1 MGGQRGLC
9 RRRRGGAASSSS
21 FFKLFPTPAG
31 RRSPPS
37 GRSAVRPRRR
47 RLQRKFTAT
56 RSRERRGPR
65 RAEGIPP
72 PPVACSELRGA
83 GRIGSAR
90 STAAEPHRRRQEGS
104 GEAFRALH
112 TEPFPM
118 PGRGRLSSGRVG
130 AFPPCLTAPPCSAP
144 RQERPEPTLPH
155 LCGCAPPHHPRHGGA
170 LRGRDVSVRLSAHR
184 AARPQWI
191 RATAAAALS
200 EAGREGGRV
209 WPEELRVAEPSGLGK
224 AEVGER
230 SVWES

>member
-72 PPVACSELRGA
+72 PPVACSELCGA

-155 LCGCAPPHHPRHGGA
+155 LCGCAPPPP
-170 LRGRDVSVRLSAHR
+170 
-184 AARPQWI
+184 AARRGSAGQGCV
-191 RATAAAALS
+191 RASVCAPRCTS
-200 EAGREGGRV
+200 PMDPRNGGR
-209 WPEELRVAEPSGLGK
+209 RAE
-224 AEVGER
+224 
-230 SVWES
+230 

>member
-47 RLQRKFTAT
+47 RLQQKFTAT
-56 RSRERRGPR
+56 GSRERRGPR

-83 GRIGSAR
+83 GRIGSTR

-104 GEAFRALH
+104 GEAFCALH

-130 AFPPCLTAPPCSAP
+130 AFPPCLTALPAPHHGNNVQSQRCPTSVAVPPPTRGTEGLRGAGMCPCAVCAP
-144 RQERPEPTLPH
+144 RCTSPMD
-155 LCGCAPPHHPRHGGA
+155 PRN
-170 LRGRDVSVRLSAHR
+170 
-184 AARPQWI
+184 
-191 RATAAAALS
+191 
-200 EAGREGGRV
+200 GGR
-209 WPEELRVAEPSGLGK
+209 RAG
-224 AEVGER
+224 
-230 SVWES
+230 